1 MSKIKY
7 LRINL
12 TKKVKDLYSEKY
24 KSLMK
29 KIEGDTKKWNVILC
43 SCVGRISIVKMAI
56 LPQTIYRFNEIP
68 IKIPMTFFIELK

>member
-24 KSLMK
+24 KTLMK